1 MKDDTAKTIYV
12 KSRPLQWACDNV
24 ACDCI
29 FEKWIRLNGTA
40 AVVEAQLTNSRS
52 DHTPYGGYG
61 QELPAIYT
69 IGSLYQLV
77 AYNGTEPFMGGP
89 LTKFPLTPPT
99 NILATEH
106 WAALV
111 NKEGWGLGVF
121 QPGTIFINGAFFG
134 TPGAYGPLDNP
145 TGYLGPH
152 HMEILDWNI
161 KYRFAFHLVLGDIKQ
176 IRTYTDQHQHEI
188 GNCLDSQFVSDR
200 QHWVYKNAADMG
212 VPQGYWNVIMEEDD
226 PQLYGPNCLWKA
238 EDHPTLYINA
248 SFGRTQ
254 ASTDAQVFF
263 SPAGL
268 GTNFTETGSVHFPI
282 RPDGMFHLIEVDL
295 TQSPSY
301 KGTMFQLRFDPVVTG
316 TQGAYVKITSII
328 LK

>member
-1 MKDDTAKTIYV
+1 MV
-12 KSRPLQWACDNV
+12 
-24 ACDCI
+24 CDCI

-40 AVVEAQLTNSRS
+40 AVIETQLTNSRS
-52 DHTPYGGYG
+52 DHTSYGEFE

-69 IGSLYQLV
+69 VGSLYRLV

-89 LTKFPLTPPT
+89 LTKFPLSPPT

-111 NKEGWGLGVF
+111 NNEDWGLGVF

-134 TPGAYGPLDNP
+134 TPGAYGPHDNP
-145 TGYLGPH
+145 TGYLGPR

-161 KYRFAFHLVLGDIKQ
+161 EYRFTFHLVLGDINQ
-176 IRTYTDQHQHEI
+176 IRTYADQHQHKIE
-188 GNCLDSQFVSDR
+188 NCLDSQFVSDR
-200 QHWVYKNAADMG
+200 QHWVYKNAADTG
-212 VPQGYWNVIMEEDD
+212 VPQGYWSVIMEKDD
-226 PQLYGPNCLWKA
+226 PQLYGPNCFWKA
-238 EDHPTLYINA
+238 EEHPILYINA
-248 SFGRTQ
+248 SFGKTQ

-268 GTNFTETGSVHFPI
+268 GTHFTETDSVRFPI
-282 RPDGMFHLIEVDL
+282 KADGMFHLIEVDL
-295 TQSPSY
+295 SQSPSY
-301 KGTMFQLRFDPVVTG
+301 EGTMFQLRFDPVVTG
-316 TQGAYVKITSII
+316 TKGAYVKITSII